1 MKSLIFAATVA
12 VLTVACDSG
21 SAKDGAREESQSI
34 ALTGSEQ
41 ATAAAPPPVANQVA
55 GGIGRIADMA
65 QAPAEPPRPDRFD
78 SKTAATSSASSSS
91 AIAGAEQVA
100 PSMLIR
106 TGNTSIEVDKLDPAI
121 IKVRQLAQQLG
132 GYVAN
137 SSISGGRDQV
147 RSATLELKI
156 PAAKYDQAIG
166 GLGDI
171 GKIEAV
177 NTSVE
182 DVGEEFVD
190 ITARVTN
197 AKRLE
202 ERLVNLLA
210 TRTARL
216 ADVLA
221 VERELAR
228 VREEI
233 ERYEG
238 RIRFLKTRAAVST
251 LSVTVHEAFP
261 LLGQNPGDNPIIRAF
276 KMAWRNFVGF
286 IAWMIASLGVL
297 IPVGVLLAGGWFVF
311 LRYRRGR

>member
-1 MKSLIFAATVA
+1 MKSLIFAATVL
-12 VLTVACDSG
+12 VLAVACDSG
-21 SAKDGAREESQSI
+21 PSGGDGAREKSQSI
-34 ALTGSEQ
+34 ALTGSERDASASAPVMNQ
-41 ATAAAPPPVANQVA
+41 AALEGRVGGVALSAQAPPARDRFDTKTGSTATAA
-55 GGIGRIADMA
+55 IG
-65 QAPAEPPRPDRFD
+65 
-78 SKTAATSSASSSS
+78 TS
-91 AIAGAEQVA
+91 EQIA

-106 TGNTSIEVDKLDPAI
+106 TGSASIEVDKLDPAI
-121 IKVRQLAQQLG
+121 IKVRQMATQLG

-156 PAAKYDQAIG
+156 PAARYDQAIG
-166 GLGDI
+166 GLNSI
-171 GKIEAV
+171 GKVEAV

-190 ITARVTN
+190 ISARVTN

-210 TRTARL
+210 TRTGKL
-216 ADVLA
+216 EDVLA

-238 RIRFLKTRAAVST
+238 RLRFLKTRAAVST
-251 LSVTVHEAFP
+251 LSVTVHEPLP
-261 LLGQNPGDNPIIRAF
+261 LLGQTPGDNPIIGAI
-276 KMAWRNFVGF
+276 KQAWRNFVGF
-286 IAWMIASLGVL
+286 IAWMIASLGIL
-297 IPVGVLLAGGWFVF
+297 IPVGVLLAGGWYFY
-311 LRYRRGR
+311 LRFRKSR